1 MKLTN
6 DYRLEKLDEMNL
18 VLQKKMIPETG
29 KKKGQEQWKNIRYYP
44 SYEVALT
51 DVVELSLFDVG
62 IEDDLFQLRAKIS
75 ELKSLYMRLGRTMDE
90 RSMR

>member
-62 IEDDLFQLRAKIS
+62 IENDLFQLRAKIS

>member
-62 IEDDLFQLRAKIS
+62 IENDLFQLRAKIS
-75 ELKSLYMRLGRTMDE
+75 ELKSLYMRLGKTMDE

>member
-75 ELKSLYMRLGRTMDE
+75 ELKSLYMRLGKTMDE